1 VNQYTQVLTE
11 RYDKLSKQSCCLSCG
26 GAFAMATVKPGF
38 VCVDLGCGKGHDV
51 LRMATMAGAEGLA
64 YGVDISD
71 GMIETAKKNAAI
83 MGADNVRFLKSTLEE
98 IKLDN
103 AVADLVISNCTINH
117 SLNQARVWKEISRIL
132 KPGGSFVVSDIFAIE
147 PVPDIYRNDPVSV
160 SECWAGAETKENYL
174 RNIEAAGLAD
184 ISVLEESAPYSK
196 GEIVVASFTLKG
208 IKP

>member
-1 VNQYTQVLTE
+1 MNHFTQALSE

-26 GAFAMATVKPGF
+26 GAFALATVKPGF

-71 GMIETAKKNAAI
+71 GMIETAQKNATI
-83 MGADNVRFLKSTLEE
+83 MGADNVRFIKSKLEE

-103 AVADLVISNCTINH
+103 ELANLVISNCTINH
-117 SLNQARVWKEISRIL
+117 SLNQAQVWKEIGRIL
-132 KPGGSFVVSDIFAIE
+132 KPGGSFVVSDIYAIE
-147 PVPDIYRNDPVSV
+147 PVPDFYRNDPVSV

-174 RNIEAAGLAD
+174 RNIEAAGMID
-184 ISVLEESAPYSK
+184 IAVLEESAPYAK
-196 GEIVVASFTLKG
+196 GEIVVASFTITGK
-208 IKP
+208 KP